1 MAQSG
6 EKGEA
11 MLDVYRAV
19 VVAERRG
26 RALAQREWTGDGDT
40 WLVDIRDDADGH
52 ALMAA
57 SRMAARFGARTR
69 VRLASPENPSP
80 VWQALADG
88 CLRLGA
94 ESIRDD
100 VQNWLVI
107 RAPDGTDR
115 TVGAFPGGDM
125 AWRVGL
131 GESGP
136 WVREAVPDDP
146 TRDCESCRE
155 IDRRAIGEYH
165 VPGIALME
173 NAGVGATAVLLD
185 MLTGAARQQVFIAVG
200 GGNNGGDGL
209 VMARG
214 LSRVGVSVTV
224 GLFKPEADLRG
235 DAATSAAL
243 LRLIAPGVTVQPLHD
258 DASTLGGLLQKA
270 DVVVDALLGTGFKGE
285 LSPTFRNAIE
295 AINACGKPVLSLD
308 VPSGMDGDSGVVADA
323 AVRATRCVTFAAV
336 KKGFVTEHAGPYCG
350 RLLLADIGAP
360 VGCFV

>member
-1 MAQSG
+1 
-6 EKGEA
+6 
-11 MLDVYRAV
+11 MLDVYRAI

-26 RALAQREWTGDGDT
+26 RALAQREWTGQSDT
-40 WLVDIRDDADGH
+40 WLVDIADDADGH

-57 SRMAARFGARTR
+57 SRAALRFGAQTR
-69 VRLASPENPSP
+69 VRLGWPENPSP

-94 ESIRDD
+94 ESVGGEVR
-100 VQNWLVI
+100 NSLVI
-107 RAPDGTDR
+107 RDPDGMDR

-136 WVREAVPDDP
+136 WVREVIPDDP
-146 TRDCESCRE
+146 VKDCAACRE
-155 IDRRAIGEYH
+155 VDRRAIGEYG

-185 MLTGAARQQVFIAVG
+185 MLTGAARQQAFIAVG

-214 LSRVGVSVTV
+214 LSRVGVTVTV
-224 GLFKPEADLRG
+224 GLFKPEAELRG
-235 DAATSAAL
+235 DAAINAAL
-243 LRLIAPGVTVQPLHD
+243 LRLIAPSVTIHPLHD
-258 DASTLGGLLQKA
+258 DATLLGGLLRKA
-270 DVVVDALLGTGFKGE
+270 DVIVDALLGTGFKGE
-285 LSPTFRNAIE
+285 LSPMFRNAIE
-295 AINACGKPVLSLD
+295 AINASGRPVLSLD
-308 VPSGMDGDSGVVADA
+308 LPSGMDGDSGSVADT

-336 KKGFVTEHAGPYCG
+336 KQGFVTDHAKPYCG

-360 VGCFV
+360 SGCFDDL

>member
-1 MAQSG
+1 
-6 EKGEA
+6 
-11 MLDVYRAV
+11 MLDVHRAI

-40 WLVDIRDDADGH
+40 WLVDIADDPDGY

-57 SRMAARFGARTR
+57 SRVAARFGARTR
-69 VRLASPENPSP
+69 VRLAIPKTPSA

-94 ESIRDD
+94 EPVGDAVANS
-100 VQNWLVI
+100 LVI
-107 RAPDGTDR
+107 RGPDGVDR
-115 TVGAFPGGDM
+115 TVGAFPDGDM

-136 WVREAVPDDP
+136 WVREVLPDDP
-146 TRDCESCRE
+146 AKDCASCRE
-155 IDRRAIGEYH
+155 IDRRAMADFG

-185 MLTGAARQQVFIAVG
+185 MLTGAARQQAFIAVG

-214 LSRVGVSVTV
+214 LSRVGVTVTV
-224 GLFKPEADLRG
+224 GLFKPEAELRG
-235 DAATSAAL
+235 DAAISAAL
-243 LRLIAPGVTVQPLHD
+243 LRLIAAGVAVQPLHD
-258 DASTLGGLLQKA
+258 DASQLERLLHKA
-270 DVVVDALLGTGFKGE
+270 DVLVDALLGTGFKGE
-285 LSPTFRNAIE
+285 LSPALRHAIE

-308 VPSGMDGDSGVVADA
+308 VPSGMDGDSGVVAET

-336 KKGFVTEHAGPYCG
+336 KRGFLHDHARPFCG

-360 VGCFV
+360 AGCFA